1 MARFLIEELSADPS
15 PIDQWKTTPLDAAWD
30 EGHEDM
36 RTYLESKGAKRCKGM
51 LLTGADKESDLCVHI
66 SPISPYISPVS
77 PPDKESDL
85 CDAAALTQP
94 QPQP

>member
-1 MARFLIEELSADPS
+1 MED
-15 PIDQWKTTPLDAAWD
+15 TPLDAAWD

-51 LLTGADKESDLCVHI
+51 LLTGADKESDLC
-66 SPISPYISPVS
+66 
-77 PPDKESDL
+77 
-85 CDAAALTQP
+85 DAAALTQP

>member
-1 MARFLIEELSADPS
+1 
-15 PIDQWKTTPLDAAWD
+15 
-30 EGHEDM
+30 M
-36 RTYLESKGAKRCKGM
+36 RHYLESKGDPNPNPNPSPSPSPNPNPKPNPKPYPGAKRCKGM